1 MINGCKVVAL
11 CVSEIQN
18 ENTQSMIYPM
28 YQSLLEKNWRCLIYN
43 TATDLFRD
51 TPFDRGEASVFQLM
65 DFSVIDAVVVYTQ
78 CLKCCAIVEDIL
90 AAASQHQVPVFL
102 VEPTERYSSGIRI
115 TFDELDAFRE
125 LVTHL
130 IEHHHVTKFAC
141 IAGFRGNPASETREM
156 IFRDVLKEHGVAFDE
171 KWFGYGDFYAFPT
184 KALMERFLAEPE
196 GLPEAIVCINDSM
209 AIAVCEVLS
218 DHGYSVPDDVIVT
231 GFDGIIQEQYN
242 FPRLTTCRRDMKQ
255 LGAYMAELLE
265 RSLSDTP
272 MKQEYIF
279 PYTLDVSQSCGC
291 RKCTME
297 SVSRAVNA
305 IYSRM
310 NDSEQYDRSMKNML
324 TKLTFEHDS
333 AKIHEILRYYI
344 RSDSYLCMNSDFE
357 DDNPPEHTYE
367 EQPFTDVVLSHR
379 FFYGEQ
385 TTETA
390 YIAKKSLIPD
400 WSRLIEKPDPVVF
413 YSIHNQQMIYGY
425 LAVFANPFNYA
436 VQRMQQFVLTFDS
449 CVGMFAQQEFLR
461 SSNQRLKEIQNKIII
476 SFADMVESR
485 DDFTGQHVKRTSE
498 YLRILVKYLAEMPE
512 YANILTPEM
521 QERMYKAAPLH
532 DIGKIKISDVVLNK
546 PGKLTPEEFE
556 VIKTHAES
564 GGEII
569 EKTLTDIESDS
580 YLKVA
585 REMALYHHEKWNG
598 TGYPYHLSGE
608 DIPLCARIM
617 AVVDVFDA
625 LTSKRVYKD
634 AFPVEKAF
642 RILEESSGSHFD
654 PKIVGTFLA
663 HKEEVT
669 QVLLK
674 YQDVH
679 I

>member
-1 MINGCKVVAL
+1 
-11 CVSEIQN
+11 
-18 ENTQSMIYPM
+18 
-28 YQSLLEKNWRCLIYN
+28 
-43 TATDLFRD
+43 
-51 TPFDRGEASVFQLM
+51 
-65 DFSVIDAVVVYTQ
+65 
-78 CLKCCAIVEDIL
+78 
-90 AAASQHQVPVFL
+90 
-102 VEPTERYSSGIRI
+102 
-115 TFDELDAFRE
+115 
-125 LVTHL
+125 
-130 IEHHHVTKFAC
+130 
-141 IAGFRGNPASETREM
+141 
-156 IFRDVLKEHGVAFDE
+156 
-171 KWFGYGDFYAFPT
+171 
-184 KALMERFLAEPE
+184 
-196 GLPEAIVCINDSM
+196 
-209 AIAVCEVLS
+209 
-218 DHGYSVPDDVIVT
+218 
-231 GFDGIIQEQYN
+231 
-242 FPRLTTCRRDMKQ
+242 
-255 LGAYMAELLE
+255 MAELLE

-449 CVGMFAQQEFLR
+449 CVGMFVQQEFLR

-556 VIKTHAES
+556 VIKTHVES

>member
-1 MINGCKVVAL
+1 M
-11 CVSEIQN
+11 
-18 ENTQSMIYPM
+18 
-28 YQSLLEKNWRCLIYN
+28 
-43 TATDLFRD
+43 
-51 TPFDRGEASVFQLM
+51 
-65 DFSVIDAVVVYTQ
+65 
-78 CLKCCAIVEDIL
+78 
-90 AAASQHQVPVFL
+90 
-102 VEPTERYSSGIRI
+102 
-115 TFDELDAFRE
+115 
-125 LVTHL
+125 
-130 IEHHHVTKFAC
+130 
-141 IAGFRGNPASETREM
+141 
-156 IFRDVLKEHGVAFDE
+156 
-171 KWFGYGDFYAFPT
+171 
-184 KALMERFLAEPE
+184 
-196 GLPEAIVCINDSM
+196 
-209 AIAVCEVLS
+209 
-218 DHGYSVPDDVIVT
+218 
-231 GFDGIIQEQYN
+231 
-242 FPRLTTCRRDMKQ
+242 
-255 LGAYMAELLE
+255 
-265 RSLSDTP
+265 
-272 MKQEYIF
+272 
-279 PYTLDVSQSCGC
+279 
-291 RKCTME
+291 
-297 SVSRAVNA
+297 
-305 IYSRM
+305 
-310 NDSEQYDRSMKNML
+310 
-324 TKLTFEHDS
+324 
-333 AKIHEILRYYI
+333 
-344 RSDSYLCMNSDFE
+344 
-357 DDNPPEHTYE
+357 
-367 EQPFTDVVLSHR
+367 
-379 FFYGEQ
+379 
-385 TTETA
+385 
-390 YIAKKSLIPD
+390 
-400 WSRLIEKPDPVVF
+400 
-413 YSIHNQQMIYGY
+413 
-425 LAVFANPFNYA
+425 FANPFNYA

-449 CVGMFAQQEFLR
+449 CVGMFVQQEFLR